1 MEYIEKIK
9 KMLCKELDEY
19 AMKTKITG
27 SDLEMIWKLTDTVKN
42 LDKIEMLEE
51 EKEGYS
57 EARGGRGR
65 GRGRSSYEGGSSYD
79 DEMMYSERRGRG
91 RNARRDSMGRYS
103 SDGGSYEGG
112 SSYGDYS
119 EESSYRGGSSY
130 ERGGHGGGRGYSRDD
145 AKDHMMNKLGSMM
158 EDADPNE
165 REILKDC
172 MRKLERA

>member
-19 AMKTKITG
+19 AMKGKISG
-27 SDLEMIWKLTDTVKN
+27 SDLDMIWKLTDTVKN

-51 EKEGYS
+51 DGGYS

-65 GRGRSSYEGGSSYD
+65 SSYMGGSSYD
-79 DEMMYSERRGRG
+79 DDMMYSERRGRG

-103 SDGGSYEGG
+103 SEDGMSYD
-112 SSYGDYS
+112 DYS
-119 EESSYRGGSSY
+119 EERMD
-130 ERGGHGGGRGYSRDD
+130 RRYSRDD

-158 EDADPNE
+158 ENADPNE

>member
-19 AMKTKITG
+19 AMKSKLTG
-27 SDLEMIWKLTDTVKN
+27 GDLDMIWKLTDTVKN
-42 LDKIEMLEE
+42 LDKISMLEE
-51 EKEGYS
+51 SEGGYS
-57 EARGGRGR
+57 ETRGGM
-65 GRGRSSYEGGSSYD
+65 RGRSYMHGSSYD
-79 DEMMYSERRGRG
+79 DMMYSERRGRG
-91 RNARRDSMGRYS
+91 RYAKRDSMGRYS
-103 SDGGSYEGG
+103 SEDGMSYD
-112 SSYGDYS
+112 DYS
-119 EESSYRGGSSY
+119 EERMD
-130 ERGGHGGGRGYSRDD
+130 RRYSRGD

>member
-19 AMKTKITG
+19 AMKGKLTMA
-27 SDLEMIWKLTDTVKN
+27 DLDAVHKLTDTVKN
-42 LDKIEMLEE
+42 LDKIEMLEGE
-51 EKEGYS
+51 SDGYS
-57 EARGGRGR
+57 EARGGR
-65 GRGRSSYEGGSSYD
+65 SYMHGSSYD
-79 DEMMYSERRGRG
+79 DDMMYSERRGRG

-103 SDGGSYEGG
+103 SDNGMSYEN
-112 SSYGDYS
+112 YS
-119 EESSYRGGSSY
+119 EERMD
-130 ERGGHGGGRGYSRDD
+130 RRYSRDD

-158 EDADPNE
+158 EEADPNQ